1 MMSGFARVCVGL
13 ALSLVLSWVAQ
24 AQSSTTSTSATTSTT
39 SITTS
44 TPTPTTST
52 PAGHSPSAE
61 PQARIGSVPTGGAV
75 TPPPVTPAA
84 AQHDALTPSLEVL
97 PEAIARQRQE
107 LAKQRSAILQVE
119 EVQQVAC
126 WQKFAVNVCLSEAR
140 RARRQALEPLRQ
152 QDLALNAQE
161 RQWRTEQRDKRLQI
175 KQPDNQGAP

>member
-1 MMSGFARVCVGL
+1 M
-13 ALSLVLSWVAQ
+13 
-24 AQSSTTSTSATTSTT
+24 
-39 SITTS
+39 
-44 TPTPTTST
+44 
-52 PAGHSPSAE
+52 
-61 PQARIGSVPTGGAV
+61 

-84 AQHDALTPSLEVL
+84 AQHDALTPSLEAL

-140 RARRQALEPLRQ
+140 RERRQALEPLRQ